1 MSSSSLINTFSI
13 NKCIPFPQV
22 HDLYIFVLPPNMD
35 SLSLTYLKT
44 ININGINYDERE
56 KRSNVLI
63 ITRRSGSEGSQISFP
78 SLPFS
83 PCGSVFP
90 ITSFCVQ
97 IASSLLSVSSVS
109 RRRFCSLPRSSSDF
123 LFNSAPS
130 SWSVVVSSDSSV
142 VEADEGREPSKLVAH
157 RCSPSSC
164 IFAVLSFL
172 LLPWALIDGKLLFRS
187 IAFKLY

>member
-1 MSSSSLINTFSI
+1 MSSPSLINTFSI

-22 HDLYIFVLPPNMD
+22 HDLYVFVLDLPPSTD
-35 SLSLTYLKT
+35 SLNFTYLKT

-90 ITSFCVQ
+90 ITSFCAQ
-97 IASSLLSVSSVS
+97 IASSLLSVSSVT
-109 RRRFCSLPRSSSDF
+109 RRRFCSLPRSSSDV
-123 LFNSAPS
+123 LFNGAPS
-130 SWSVVVSSDSSV
+130 S
-142 VEADEGREPSKLVAH
+142 
-157 RCSPSSC
+157 
-164 IFAVLSFL
+164 
-172 LLPWALIDGKLLFRS
+172 
-187 IAFKLY
+187 